1 VTVGG
6 VTADFNVISTS
17 VVIRCEEAPAF
28 RRGDS
33 NANGTVDISD
43 SVLTLNYLFADGP
56 APTCQ
61 DAVDTNDD
69 GTVDIADPV
78 YSLSFLFLGGPV
90 PVEPFGECGRDPTE
104 DGLDCASFPACR

>member
-1 VTVGG
+1 MPLRLHAAETASIG
-6 VTADFNVISTS
+6 VPENLGLP
-17 VVIRCEEAPAF
+17 APENL
-28 RRGDS
+28 GLS
-33 NANGTVDISD
+33 I
-43 SVLTLNYLFADGP
+43 LTLDYLFAGGP

-69 GTVDIADPV
+69 GTVNIADPV

-104 DGLDCASFPACR
+104 DGLDCASFLTCR